1 MTRAC
6 KLTYT
11 VVGKSSQ
18 HQALPIANA
27 AGQQH
32 RACKL
37 LHSAKQAAFVFFYR
51 VLEGAGRGA
60 GLLPGALEW
69 TLIPEGR
76 LSEEK
81 YMQWTAPG
89 TMTSWMF
96 KSKQAQYKS
105 NMGFRWLSVRTVT

>member
-1 MTRAC
+1 MIRTC
-6 KLTYT
+6 NLTH
-11 VVGKSSQ
+11 VAAGKSSQ

-76 LSEEK
+76 LGEEK

-89 TMTSWMF
+89 TMVTSWD
-96 KSKQAQYKS
+96 AYKS
-105 NMGFRWLSVRTVT
+105 AGITEVEHGFQTTVN